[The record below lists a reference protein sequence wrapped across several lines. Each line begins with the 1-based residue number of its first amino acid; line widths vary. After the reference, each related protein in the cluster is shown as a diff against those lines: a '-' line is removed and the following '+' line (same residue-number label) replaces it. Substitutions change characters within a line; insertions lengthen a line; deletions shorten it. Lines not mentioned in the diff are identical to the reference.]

1 MGDIR
6 NFSVGDKAAIKQK
19 VTEQTIEDYADISGD
34 RNPIHMDFKF
44 AEKTVFG
51 ERIAHGLFCQA
62 LISNVIGNKLPGD
75 GSILLTERINYRK
88 PVYIGDEIEC
98 ICEVKKI
105 LLAKNQCLI
114 SFDCIN
120 QMKECILNG
129 EALVLLL

>member
-19 VTEQTIEDYADISGD
+19 VTEQIIGDYADISGD
-34 RNPIHMDFKF
+34 RNPIHMDTKY
-44 AEKTVFG
+44 AEETVFG

-62 LISNVIGNKLPGD
+62 LVSNVIGNKLPGE
-75 GSILLTERINYRK
+75 GAILLTERINYRK

-98 ICEVKKI
+98 VCEIKEI
-105 LLAKNQCLI
+105 LSEKNQCLI
-114 SFDCIN
+114 AFDCIN
-120 QMKECILNG
+120 QMKECILDG